1 MDLKL
6 DVMMVAVTVVMKDN
20 LLVVMMALKMVLDL
34 GALMGMMSV
43 LMWVDKL
50 VVH

>member
-20 LLVVMMALKMVLDL
+20 LLVVMMALKMVLEL

>member
-1 MDLKL
+1 
-6 DVMMVAVTVVMKDN
+6 MVAVTVVMKDN
-20 LLVVMMALKMVLDL
+20 LLVVMMVLKMVLEL
-34 GALMGMMSV
+34 GALKGMMSV